1 MGQGWNIRGVDLG
14 LVSNVVRSQ
23 HLQDFVL
30 RDATVLRGLHFMME
44 NASPQLP
51 VHVSTMEKSFLLVQK
66 QDKIAITGNLSFN
79 MHLFFMKLKK
89 YLANVSTL
97 NGNAPKKCVE
107 RHVQWWETLTTLHLM
122 DHTMTSGDSVL
133 IFL

>member
-1 MGQGWNIRGVDLG
+1 MGQGWNIKGVDLG

-66 QDKIAITGNLSFN
+66 QDKIVITGNLTFN
-79 MHLFFMKLKK
+79 IHLFSLTKK
-89 YLANVSTL
+89 YLANVSTP

-122 DHTMTSGDSVL
+122 DHTLTSGDSVL